1 MESEIWGYIGQ
12 AAYTLGGLLIGWLWR
27 SLKVSRKEYALIRE
41 GVCALLRDRLLYRL
55 EKCLDG
61 GYCSTE
67 MRQDID
73 HMFYVYTKL
82 GGNGVIPPLRKR
94 VYDLPLEKK
103 R

>member
-12 AAYTLGGLLIGWLWR
+12 TAYTLGGLLIGWLWR

-61 GYCSTE
+61 GYC
-67 MRQDID
+67 
-73 HMFYVYTKL
+73 
-82 GGNGVIPPLRKR
+82 
-94 VYDLPLEKK
+94 LPKCGKILTICFMCTRNWAGME
-103 R
+103 